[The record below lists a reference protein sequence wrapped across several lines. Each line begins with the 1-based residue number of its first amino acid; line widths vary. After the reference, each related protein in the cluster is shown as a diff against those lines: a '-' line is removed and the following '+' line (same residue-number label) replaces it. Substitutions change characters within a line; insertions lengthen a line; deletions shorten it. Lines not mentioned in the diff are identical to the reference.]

1 MLQISMNVEG
11 EFYIKC
17 HLCNKI
23 DNFKWILMAVY
34 GPAQEEFKMTFLSV
48 VVRFCPQNF
57 LPTLIGGDFNIMRNS
72 KEKTNDRYSDKWSF
86 LFNAVIDNF
95 DF

>member
-1 MLQISMNVEG
+1 
-11 EFYIKC
+11 
-17 HLCNKI
+17 
-23 DNFKWILMAVY
+23 
-34 GPAQEEFKMTFLSV
+34 V
-48 VVRFCPQNF
+48 VVCFCQQNF

-86 LFNAVIDNF
+86 LFNVVIDNF

>member
-1 MLQISMNVEG
+1 MNVEG